1 MPTEIAKIPL
11 PQLTYDVDDELLPQ
25 EVGAA
30 VFDMFKNDFGSY
42 QKRPALDV
50 FIDVGSGVGV
60 DGVYWSRTYNILIVV
75 SNGSIYKVSQAGV
88 VTDVTGDTLSAGN
101 PVTFTEGTSSTDTYI
116 VMANG
121 GQMVTYNNSGTTVK
135 MSTLDAAAGGDGVV
149 PGEGPLGIQ
158 VVSMGLILGEDEVL
172 TWFHDMKRGATEEFL
187 SNVAYGE
194 RDYLVVDIPAGTS
207 SDTVNALAYI
217 PDLDGALVVTVP
229 SDVSQ
234 GVAFRAIKLCETAG
248 IYPFGI
254 LENMSGFS
262 CSKCGHRTEMFQ
274 TGGGDK
280 LARQTNTPFL
290 GKVPLSTLVSLSTNE
305 GVPFVHKYPD
315 IDASKVVVDA
325 ADLIDDIVAKNDSHR
340 Q

>member
-1 MPTEIAKIPL
+1 MANIKEITTLNLDMSCHSDCENCEKYFACNLPEKDIAIASTRMAAARIAMGKIKHKIL
-11 PQLTYDVDDELLPQ
+11 VI
-25 EVGAA
+25 GG
-30 VFDMFKNDFGSY
+30 KG
-42 QKRPALDV
+42 
-50 FIDVGSGVGV
+50 GVGK
-60 DGVYWSRTYNILIVV
+60 SIITANIAAALAMK
-75 SNGSIYKVSQAGV
+75 GKKVSILDQNFDGPAIPKMLGM
-88 VTDVTGDTLSAGN
+88 DGMQ
-101 PVTFTEGTSSTDTYI
+101 
-116 VMANG
+116 MA
-121 GQMVTYNNSGTTVK
+121 
-135 MSTLDAAAGGDGVV
+135 MSDDGIV

-262 CSKCGHRTEMFQ
+262 CSQCGHRTDMFQ
-274 TGGGDK
+274 AGGGDK

-305 GVPFVHKYPD
+305 GVPFVQKYPD
-315 IDASKVVVDA
+315 IDASKVVIEA
-325 ADLIDDIVAKNDSHR
+325 AELIDDILEGRRPREYGYEGQVKEIKSTA
-340 Q
+340 

>member
-1 MPTEIAKIPL
+1 MANIKEITTLNLDMSCHGDCENCEKYFECDLPEKDIAVASTRMAAARVAMGKIKHKIL
-11 PQLTYDVDDELLPQ
+11 VI
-25 EVGAA
+25 GG
-30 VFDMFKNDFGSY
+30 KG
-42 QKRPALDV
+42 
-50 FIDVGSGVGV
+50 GVGK
-60 DGVYWSRTYNILIVV
+60 
-75 SNGSIYKVSQAGV
+75 SIITANVATALAMRGKKVSILDQNFDGPAIPKMLGM
-88 VTDVTGDTLSAGN
+88 DG
-101 PVTFTEGTSSTDTYI
+101 I
-116 VMANG
+116 QMA
-121 GQMVTYNNSGTTVK
+121 
-135 MSTLDAAAGGDGVV
+135 MSDDGIV
-149 PGEGPLGIQ
+149 PGEGLLGIQ

-172 TWFHDMKRGATEEFL
+172 TWFHDMKRGATEGFL

-262 CSKCGHRTEMFQ
+262 CSKCGHRTDMFQ

-305 GVPFVHKYPD
+305 GVPFVYKYPD

-325 ADLIDDIVAKNDSHR
+325 ADLIDDILEGRRPREYGYEGQSKHPKSTA
-340 Q
+340 

>member
-1 MPTEIAKIPL
+1 MANIKEITTLNLDMSCHGDCENCEKYFECDLPEKDIAVASTRMAAARVAMGKIKHKIL
-11 PQLTYDVDDELLPQ
+11 VI
-25 EVGAA
+25 GG
-30 VFDMFKNDFGSY
+30 KG
-42 QKRPALDV
+42 
-50 FIDVGSGVGV
+50 GVGK
-60 DGVYWSRTYNILIVV
+60 
-75 SNGSIYKVSQAGV
+75 SIITANVATALAMRGKKVSILDQNFDGPAIPKMLGM
-88 VTDVTGDTLSAGN
+88 DG
-101 PVTFTEGTSSTDTYI
+101 I
-116 VMANG
+116 QMA
-121 GQMVTYNNSGTTVK
+121 
-135 MSTLDAAAGGDGVV
+135 MSDDGIV
-149 PGEGPLGIQ
+149 PGEGLLGIQ

-262 CSKCGHRTEMFQ
+262 CSKCGHRTDMFQ

-305 GVPFVHKYPD
+305 GVPFVYKYPD

-325 ADLIDDIVAKNDSHR
+325 ADLIDDILEGRRPREYGYEGQSKHPKSTA
-340 Q
+340 

>member
-1 MPTEIAKIPL
+1 MANVKEITTLNLDMSCHSDCENCEKYFDCDLPEKDLAVASTRIDAARAAMKKIKHKIL
-11 PQLTYDVDDELLPQ
+11 VI
-25 EVGAA
+25 GG
-30 VFDMFKNDFGSY
+30 KG
-42 QKRPALDV
+42 
-50 FIDVGSGVGV
+50 GVGK
-60 DGVYWSRTYNILIVV
+60 
-75 SNGSIYKVSQAGV
+75 SIITANVATALAMKGKKVSILDQNFDGPAIPKMLGM
-88 VTDVTGDTLSAGN
+88 
-101 PVTFTEGTSSTDTYI
+101 EGI
-116 VMANG
+116 QMA
-121 GQMVTYNNSGTTVK
+121 
-135 MSTLDAAAGGDGVV
+135 MSDDGIV
-149 PGEGPLGIQ
+149 PGEGLLGIQ

-274 TGGGDK
+274 TGGGDR
-280 LARQTNTPFL
+280 LARETNTPFL

-305 GVPFVHKYPD
+305 GVPFVYKYPD
-315 IDASKVVVDA
+315 IDASKVVIEA
-325 ADLIDDIVAKNDSHR
+325 AALIDDILEGRRPREYGYAGQSKG
-340 Q
+340 